1 VPPRKRNSPQGVD
14 EKEHWLQSDEG
25 IRLRPWVYEELLF
38 GPSREREQTREL
50 GAIVEELESERVGL
64 ARLYQELDE
73 HFARI
78 ASLEKRL
85 KKLTPTAE
93 RDEPRPVSSRA
104 GPHTRAVRADKDDSR
119 ASLAQRSY
127 SLARCEG
134 FEVDSPTGP
143 VGFVEGLRF
152 ISRIDQPDLLEV
164 RGGRFG
170 RQHLLIPIEQVE
182 EVRVTEERVVVHSA
196 PTLTGDLL
204 GALVDRLRR
213 ALHFDQAAS

>member
-1 VPPRKRNSPQGVD
+1 VPPRNRNSPQGVG
-14 EKEHWLQSDEG
+14 KEHWLQSNEST
-25 IRLRPWVYEELLF
+25 RPRPWAYKELLF
-38 GPSREREQTREL
+38 GSSREREQTREFD
-50 GAIVEELESERVGL
+50 AIVEGLHNERAEL
-64 ARLYQELDE
+64 ARLYQELAE

-93 RDEPRPVSSRA
+93 RDEPRPASSRA

-143 VGFVEGLRF
+143 VGVVEGLRF

-170 RQHLLIPIEQVE
+170 RQHLLIPIEQVG
-182 EVRVTEERVVVHSA
+182 EVRVTEERVVVRSA
-196 PTLTGDLL
+196 PTLTEDLL
-204 GALVDRLRR
+204 GALVGRFRR

>member
-1 VPPRKRNSPQGVD
+1 
-14 EKEHWLQSDEG
+14 
-25 IRLRPWVYEELLF
+25 
-38 GPSREREQTREL
+38 
-50 GAIVEELESERVGL
+50 
-64 ARLYQELDE
+64 
-73 HFARI
+73 
-78 ASLEKRL
+78 
-85 KKLTPTAE
+85 
-93 RDEPRPVSSRA
+93 
-104 GPHTRAVRADKDDSR
+104 VRADKDDSR